1 MSDHGGLKMR
11 YVYWLAGK
19 LPSCEAITVLVS
31 ESHERTLTRQERI
44 RKWLHFTIC
53 EWCSRYEKQLALM
66 RSTARGAALAAE
78 TSDGNGAPGLSEEAR
93 ERMRR
98 AIAERR

>member
-19 LPSCEAITVLVS
+19 LPSCEAISIMVS
-31 ESHERTLTRQERI
+31 ESHERTLSRPERI

-66 RSTARGAALAAE
+66 RSMARSAAVAAE
-78 TSDGNGAPGLSEEAR
+78 TSQGAGGPGLSEDAR

>member
-19 LPSCEAITVLVS
+19 LPSCEAISIMVS
-31 ESHERTLTRQERI
+31 ESHERPLSRPERI

-66 RSTARGAALAAE
+66 RSMARSAAVAAE
-78 TSDGNGAPGLSEEAR
+78 TSQGAGGPGLSEDAR

>member
-1 MSDHGGLKMR
+1 L
-11 YVYWLAGK
+11 
-19 LPSCEAITVLVS
+19 
-31 ESHERTLTRQERI
+31 HERPLNRPERI

-53 EWCSRYEKQLALM
+53 EWCSRYEKHLALM
-66 RSTARGAALAAE
+66 RSMARNEARAAE
-78 TSDGNGAPGLSEEAR
+78 TSQGAGGPGLSEDAR